1 MKCAEV
7 KKYLSDY
14 IDNSLNT
21 DMKKRIEEHLRT
33 CAVCSEALAS
43 LKSCLKRVS
52 HLKEVDVPED
62 FLKKVHERIEQGS
75 RSKKILRALF
85 VPPRVKVPLELAVV
99 LTAVVIVIFLFN
111 LMSPSRAVQPKAVK
125 QIAYEKPITEAVEME
140 ESVEKDTGAEA
151 ARAEAETYEDESAYL
166 EKPSQLLKAEEESP
180 VKMPSEIA
188 SKEDFLERVTGI
200 EEPAFPAVTEKKAVE
215 LVLVITPV
223 PSEIIETRDKALE
236 EPPKIMMKAKKA
248 EEEKPAARPSIAAKP
263 MTEEKAPGQAPDL
276 PALIEVYSHVQELV
290 EQSEGKVISSEE
302 EEETGKPVSITAEI
316 PIINYSSFLEELSMI
331 GELSELFPFEPVQ
344 DTELVQLRIKFVFSD

>member
-33 CAVCSEALAS
+33 CAVCSEELAS

-62 FLKKVHERIEQGS
+62 FLKKVHERIEQVS

-125 QIAYEKPITEAVEME
+125 QIAYEKPIPEAVEMK
-140 ESVEKDTGAEA
+140 ESVEKDTG
-151 ARAEAETYEDESAYL
+151 AEAETYEDESAYL
-166 EKPSQLLKAEEESP
+166 EKQSQLLKAEEESP

-188 SKEDFLERVTGI
+188 SKEDFLERAAGI

-215 LVLVITPV
+215 LVLVITTA

-248 EEEKPAARPSIAAKP
+248 EEEKPAARPSIAAEP
-263 MTEEKAPGQAPDL
+263 MTEEKAPVQAPDL
-276 PALIEVYSHVQELV
+276 PALIEVYSRVQELV